1 MLPKFFFPTAGDF
14 THGSDG
20 RIVRRDA
27 TEGFGLYRSI
37 AGDPQHQSE
46 QALVPT
52 EGLLGQLAAW
62 QRGGEGQME
71 LGGGKP
77 RAEEWAKT
85 IAIKLCNSCK
95 GLSFPIH

>member
-1 MLPKFFFPTAGDF
+1 MKSFTTTHKVALNAFRPVACSLSFFPTASDF

-20 RIVRRDA
+20 RIVRWDA
-27 TEGFGLYRSI
+27 AEGFGLYRSI

-77 RAEEWAKT
+77 RAEE
-85 IAIKLCNSCK
+85 
-95 GLSFPIH
+95 

>member
-1 MLPKFFFPTAGDF
+1 MLPKFFFPTASDF

-77 RAEEWAKT
+77 RAEE
-85 IAIKLCNSCK
+85 
-95 GLSFPIH
+95 